1 MKEHLMANKNFNL
14 TQADLLEIFTYNDGN
29 LVWKNHRTKSLI
41 GKNVGY
47 IQTNGY
53 TRINLSNGIY
63 YLHRLIF
70 LYHVGRWPLDQIDH
84 IDGNP
89 RNNRIENLR
98 EATNSQNNHNKK
110 SPKSNTSGYKGVSY
124 CKAAKKWEAYIT
136 INKKRKYLGLFECP
150 KEAAKH
156 VSQQRSN
163 HLVEFAL
170 D

>member
-1 MKEHLMANKNFNL
+1 MANMNSNL
-14 TQADLLEIFTYNDGN
+14 TQADLLEMFEYVNGN
-29 LVWKNHRTKSLI
+29 LVWKKHRTRKLT

-53 TRINLSNGIY
+53 TRVNLKTGIY

-70 LYHVGRWPLDQIDH
+70 LYHYGRWPVNQIDH

-89 RNNRIENLR
+89 KNNRIENLR
-98 EATNSQNNHNKK
+98 EATNSQNNHNKGK
-110 SPKSNTSGYKGVSY
+110 PRSNTSGYKGVSY

-136 INKKRKYLGLFECP
+136 IDTKRKYLGLFECP
-150 KEAAKH
+150 KEAAKYA
-156 VSQQRSN
+156 SQQRSN
-163 HLVEFAL
+163 HLVEFAI

>member
-1 MKEHLMANKNFNL
+1 MANMNSNL
-14 TQADLLEIFTYNDGN
+14 TQADLLEMFEYRDGN
-29 LVWKNHRTKSLI
+29 LVWKKHRTRKLV

-47 IQTNGY
+47 VQTNGY
-53 TRINLSNGIY
+53 TRINLKSGIY

-70 LYHVGRWPLDQIDH
+70 LYHFGRWPTNQIDH

-89 RNNRIENLR
+89 KNNCIENLR
-98 EATNSQNNHNKK
+98 EATNSQNNHNKAK
-110 SPKSNTSGYKGVSY
+110 PTNNTSGYKGVSY
-124 CKAAKKWEAYIT
+124 CKAAKKWETYIT
-136 INKKRKYLGLFECP
+136 IDRKRKYLGLFECP

-163 HLVEFAL
+163 HLVEFAI